1 MPSYAVIPVSV
12 SRCATLWLSGKTDF
26 ALSVENSGCATQAEW
41 GANAAPLDGEPRRIS
56 ASGAE
61 AATRL
66 SGMVVCVLFGWRPS
80 AVNVLQKVA
89 KTSWR
94 SPGGAPVPPSSGLPN

>member
-26 ALSVENSGCATQAEW
+26 ALSVKNSGYAMHAEW
-41 GANAAPLDGEPRRIS
+41 GANAAPLDGEPRGIS

-61 AATRL
+61 AAAFP
-66 SGMVVCVLFGWRPS
+66 SGMVDSALFIERPS